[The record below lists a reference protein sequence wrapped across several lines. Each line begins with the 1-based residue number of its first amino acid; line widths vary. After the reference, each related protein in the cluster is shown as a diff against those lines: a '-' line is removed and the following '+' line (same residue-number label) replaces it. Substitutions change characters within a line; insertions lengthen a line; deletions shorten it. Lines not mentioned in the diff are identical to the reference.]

1 MIKKNKNFILKD
13 VNKKN
18 NSKDKNKYRQDSN
31 GQ

>member
-18 NSKDKNKYRQDSN
+18 NSKDKNKYR
-31 GQ
+31 